1 MARMFIAALLAVAL
15 ASGCVHS
22 PPADQL
28 FSPSQLSSLVA
39 DRTLSIR
46 SSPSVPEGMLLYL
59 ARDGTGWFQEPS
71 YPPKPG
77 RMSMVF
83 DWHVAD
89 GSHVCLWATPRIGD
103 IPSLT
108 PAFQTCVQVLRSQRV
123 PGGLKAVFAQDG
135 HLATGPIALYPFNAF
150 APRVIAEYLALVRV
164 LYGGTIPVWTIPEPA
179 YVWE

>member
-1 MARMFIAALLAVAL
+1 MARVFIAALLAVAL
-15 ASGCVHS
+15 GSGCANA

-28 FSPSQLSSLVA
+28 FSPSKLSSLVA

-46 SSPSVPEGMLLYL
+46 ASPTVPEGMLLYL

-83 DWHVAD
+83 DWRVVN
-89 GSHVCLWATPRIGD
+89 GSRVCLWATPTVGD
-103 IPSLT
+103 IPNFI
-108 PAFQTCVQVLRSQRV
+108 PAFQTCIQVLRV
-123 PGGLKAVFAQDG
+123 PHGLKAVFAQAG
-135 HLATGPIALYPFNAF
+135 QLATGPIALYPFNAF
-150 APRVIAEYLALVRV
+150 TPQAITEYLEQVRV

-179 YVWE
+179 YAWR